1 MADVKENDLP
11 KIASYSDIK
20 EVRLVKTDGTS
31 TGMAIDTFINQIAE
45 KVARVDGFASVVA
58 ELIGLSDTIMFR
70 AWGEKDANE
79 LLNTGFCINMNTMKN
94 VPFSYGTLVNI
105 NSANTHVVQLYY
117 AADTSNTVYY
127 RNYVNSNWTGWRN
140 L

>member
-1 MADVKENDLP
+1 M
-11 KIASYSDIK
+11 
-20 EVRLVKTDGTS
+20 
-31 TGMAIDTFINQIAE
+31 
-45 KVARVDGFASVVA
+45 VA

-70 AWGEKDANE
+70 AWGGKDANE
-79 LLNTGFCINMNTMKN
+79 LLNTGFCINMNTMEN

-117 AADTSNTVYY
+117 AADTSSAVYY
-127 RNYVNSNWTGWRN
+127 RNYVNGNWTGWRN